1 MKNKKLNVMV
11 KVSIL
16 SVVAFLLMYFEIPL
30 PIFPNFLQL
39 DISDLPA
46 LIGAFALGPVQGI
59 LIELLKNILHGIFKG
74 GTAFIG
80 EFANFAVGGVMVYT
94 AGIIYQKNR
103 TKKTAIAGL
112 ILGSIFMSVVAGLLN
127 LFILL
132 PLYERILNFPIK
144 AVVGLG
150 TKINPK
156 ITDLNS
162 FILWAIIPFNLLK
175 GVIVSSL
182 TMAVYKSVSPVIHR
196 ETIESK
202 ETAQNKI

>member
-80 EFANFAVGGVMVYT
+80 EFANFAVGSVMVYT

>member
-1 MKNKKLNVMV
+1 MKNKKLSVMV

-16 SVVAFLLMYFEIPL
+16 SVVAFLLMYFEMPL
-30 PIFPNFLQL
+30 PIFPNFLQI

-46 LIGAFALGPVQGI
+46 LVGAFALGPVQGI
-59 LIELLKNILHGIFKG
+59 LIELMKNILHGIFKG

-80 EFANFAVGGVMVYT
+80 EFANFAVGSIMVYT
-94 AGIIYQKNR
+94 AGVIYQRNR

-112 ILGSIFMSVVAGLLN
+112 ILGTMFMSVVAGLLN

-132 PLYERILNFPIK
+132 PLYERVLNFPIK

-150 TKINPK
+150 TKVNPK

-175 GVIVSSL
+175 GVIVSAL
-182 TMAVYKSVSPVIHR
+182 TMAVYKSVSPVIH
-196 ETIESK
+196 K
-202 ETAQNKI
+202 ETVESTEPVLK